1 VRALCV
7 AVCLGTAWTLQ
18 ASQQLPPPIFR
29 SGVESVSI
37 YATVRGADG
46 HLVPDLTKDDFEVRD
61 KGVVQDLTIFSRE
74 IVPITVV
81 VLVDVSG
88 SQTMNVVWSRA
99 AARALIGALDQ
110 TDRARVGTFG
120 ADIMI
125 SSKLTSDKAYL
136 NSALDQLDQ
145 EVRPGGGT
153 PLWRAIDLAMNSL
166 KAESGRRVILAVTD
180 GWDDKPRSKAGILGR
195 SSGDPLQ
202 LGGGSTTALPMPTP
216 DARPVGPDQDSLTD
230 RAVREDFM
238 IYAVGR
244 DPSLPSRPGRAPASP
259 LSDVMQWMAEES
271 GGGYRRVSAFEDS
284 AVVMSQVA
292 EELHHQYLIGFTP
305 TVRDG
310 KVHKLEVKIKR
321 GGMSVRARKNYVA
334 AK

>member
-1 VRALCV
+1 VYV
-7 AVCLGTAWTLQ
+7 AACLGTVWNLQ
-18 ASQQLPPPIFR
+18 TPQQQRPVFR
-29 SGVESVSI
+29 AGVEAVSI

-46 HLVPDLTKDDFEVRD
+46 HLVLDLTKDDFEVRD
-61 KGVVQDLTIFSRE
+61 KGVLQDVTIFSRE

-88 SQTMNVVWSRA
+88 SQTMNVVWSRK
-99 AARALIGALDQ
+99 AARDLIGALDQ

-120 ADIMI
+120 ADILM

-166 KAESGRRVILAVTD
+166 KGESGRRVILAVTD
-180 GWDDKPRSKAGILGR
+180 GWDDKTRSKAGILGR

-216 DARPVGPDQDSLTD
+216 DSRAPVGPDQDSLTD

-244 DPSLPSRPGRAPASP
+244 DPSLPSKPGRAPASP
-259 LSDVMQWMAEES
+259 LSSVMEWMAEET
-271 GGGYRRVSAFEDS
+271 GGGYRRVSASEDS

-321 GGMSVRARKNYVA
+321 GGMSVRARKSYVA
-334 AK
+334 K